1 MTVTD
6 DPIGATGE
14 KLAGYMTVALTGAAR
29 VAEVLAH
36 RRAQQLRRAEEQGR
50 HAAALIRQQQ
60 QAELAMVRHQ
70 TRDAVRDPQW
80 WNSASPEQVA
90 DVYATA
96 RAYGRLDPEVAG
108 MARSMEEEIGRRY
121 GVDADA
127 LVGDVERQAAARR
140 QAAAE
145 RGTAWALTAE
155 ADAVDAAVHADGRV
169 DRHEA
174 AHDVPF
180 VDSGWDEAGR
190 RETLASRLESAG
202 IDGDAR
208 TGRLA
213 ADRLQGAPAA
223 QATATPAPQ
232 RAPRARNTPAK
243 GAERARGR

>member
-6 DPIGATGE
+6 DPIGQTGE

-29 VAEVLAH
+29 VAEVLAY
-36 RRAQQLRRAEEQGR
+36 RRAQQLRRAEAEGR
-50 HAAALIRQQQ
+50 HAAEMMREQQK
-60 QAELAMVRHQ
+60 AELAMVRHQ
-70 TRDAVRDPQW
+70 TREAINRPEW
-80 WNSASPEQVA
+80 WNSATPEQVA
-90 DVYATA
+90 DAYATA

-108 MARSMEEEIGRRY
+108 MARHMEAQIGARY

-127 LVGDVERQAAARR
+127 LVGDVERSAAARR
-140 QAAAE
+140 AAAE

-169 DRHEA
+169 DAHEA

-180 VDSGWDEAGR
+180 VHTGWDEAAR
-190 RETLASRLESAG
+190 RETLAARLDAAG

-208 TGRLA
+208 TGRIV

-223 QATATPAPQ
+223 AAPAAPAAR
-232 RAPRARNTPAK
+232 RAPKARNIPAK
-243 GAERARGR
+243 GAERGIGR